1 VAGIWWLAS
10 YPKSGN
16 TWLRVALASLLS
28 GRPADI
34 NAMPFVSVIATN
46 RALFDKALG
55 IESADLTV
63 EQETNL
69 RPRAYEIWA
78 ADATQP
84 LYCKTHDAYRR
95 TPADEP
101 LFPTAVTLGAV
112 CVVRDPRA
120 VAVSLANHLAEP
132 IDKAIARMEDPAVG
146 SSTSSPRLSPQL
158 FHRPG
163 CWSDHIDS
171 WLSAP
176 FPVHLVRYEDMHRD
190 PHGAFTAVAA
200 FLGLPSDR
208 ERIVAAVE
216 AAAFPRLQAQERA
229 VGFVEKPIQAAAFF
243 REGSADGWRR
253 TLLPEQAAHIVAAN
267 EAVMRRLGYDTA
279 MAPLSRVLATDAS
292 SSR

>member
-16 TWLRVALASLLS
+16 TWLRIALASLLS

-34 NAMPFVSVIATN
+34 NAMPRVSVIAIN
-46 RALFDKALG
+46 RTRFDTALG
-55 IESADLTV
+55 IESADLTF

-78 ADATQP
+78 ADAAQP

-95 TPADEP
+95 TPAGEP

-120 VAVSLANHLAEP
+120 VAVSFANHLAEP
-132 IDKAIARMEDPAVG
+132 IDKAIARMEDAAAG
-146 SSTSSPRLSPQL
+146 LSPSGRQL
-158 FHRPG
+158 SPPLFQLTG
-163 CWSDHIDS
+163 CWRDNVDS
-171 WLSAP
+171 WLRAP

-190 PHGAFTAVAA
+190 PHATFGAVAA

-208 ERIVAAVE
+208 ERIAAAVD
-216 AAAFPRLQAQERA
+216 AASFSRLQALERA
-229 VGFVEKPIQAAAFF
+229 TGFIEKPMQAAAFF
-243 REGSADGWRR
+243 REGSIDGWRR
-253 TLLPEQAAHIVAAN
+253 TLLPEQAARIVAAN
-267 EAVMRRLGYDTA
+267 EAVMRRLGYDTGL
-279 MAPLSRVLATDAS
+279 APLPQVPAPKAS
-292 SSR
+292 CGR

>member
-16 TWLRVALASLLS
+16 TWLRVVLASLLS

-34 NAMPFVSVIATN
+34 NAMPFVSVIANN
-46 RALFDKALG
+46 RARFDTALG

-78 ADATQP
+78 ADAAQP
-84 LYCKTHDAYRR
+84 LYCKTHDAYRQ
-95 TPADEP
+95 TPAGEP
-101 LFPTAVTLGAV
+101 LFPTAATLGAV
-112 CVVRDPRA
+112 CMVRDPRA

-132 IDKAIARMEDPAVG
+132 IDKAIARMEDPTVG

-163 CWSDHIDS
+163 CWRDHIDS
-171 WLSAP
+171 WRSAP
-176 FPVHLVRYEDMHRD
+176 FPVHLLRYEDMHRD
-190 PHGAFTAVAA
+190 PHAAFAAIAA

-208 ERIVAAVE
+208 ERVAAAVD
-216 AAAFPRLQAQERA
+216 AASFSRLQAQERA
-229 VGFVEKPIQAAAFF
+229 AGFVEKPIQAAAFF
-243 REGSADGWRR
+243 REGRVDGWRQVL
-253 TLLPEQAAHIVAAN
+253 TAEQNASIVAAN
-267 EAVMRRLGYDTA
+267 EPVMRRLGYDTA
-279 MAPLSRVLATDAS
+279 LAPLTAERGAA
-292 SSR
+292 